1 MRFLKD
7 LLRNFAYVTTGTVIA
22 FAVYTA
28 IIGVKEVP
36 IIMVAEIPVAG
47 LVTALI
53 ATAMLFKEQRTR
65 KGTAAVTVLN
75 YILVSAAMVALGLL
89 FGWIE
94 FEIKQILLMF
104 GCVVFVY
111 AFTVII
117 SYFTLKKEADEIN
130 EALKN
135 KFSDNES

>member
-7 LLRNFAYVTTGTVIA
+7 LLRNFAYVTMGIVIA

-36 IIMVAEIPVAG
+36 IIMVAEIPAAG

-104 GCVVFVY
+104 ACVVFVY

>member
-1 MRFLKD
+1 MKFLKD

-28 IIGVKEVP
+28 VIGVKEVP
-36 IIMVAEIPVAG
+36 IIMVAEIPAAG

-53 ATAMLFKEQRTR
+53 ATAILFKEQRTR
-65 KGTAAVTVLN
+65 KGIIAVTVLN
-75 YILVSAAMVALGLL
+75 YMLVSAAMIALGIL

-94 FEIKQILLMF
+94 LEIKQILLMLA
-104 GCVVFVY
+104 CAVFVY

-135 KFSDNES
+135 KFSDNEQ

>member
-7 LLRNFAYVTTGTVIA
+7 LLRNFAYVTSGTVIA

-28 IIGVKEVP
+28 VTGVKEVP

-65 KGTAAVTVLN
+65 KGIIAVTVLN
-75 YILVSAAMVALGLL
+75 YIFESAAMVALGLL

-94 FEIKQILLMF
+94 PQIKQILLMLA
-104 GCVVFVY
+104 CVVFVY
-111 AFTVII
+111 VFTFVI
-117 SYFTLKKEADEIN
+117 SYLTLKKEADEIN

>member
-28 IIGVKEVP
+28 VIGVKEVP
-36 IIMVAEIPVAG
+36 IIMVAEIPAAG

-104 GCVVFVY
+104 ACVVFVY

>member
-36 IIMVAEIPVAG
+36 IIMVAEIPAVG
-47 LVTALI
+47 FVTALI

-104 GCVVFVY
+104 ACVVFVY

>member
-1 MRFLKD
+1 MKFLKD

-28 IIGVKEVP
+28 VIGVKEVP
-36 IIMVAEIPVAG
+36 IIMVAEIPAAG

-53 ATAMLFKEQRTR
+53 ATAILFKEQRTR
-65 KGTAAVTVLN
+65 KGIIAVTVLN
-75 YILVSAAMVALGLL
+75 YMLVSAAMIALGIL

-94 FEIKQILLMF
+94 LEIKQILLMLA
-104 GCVVFVY
+104 CAVFVY

-130 EALKN
+130 AALKN
-135 KFSDNES
+135 KFSDNEQ

>member
-36 IIMVAEIPVAG
+36 IIMVAEIPAAG
-47 LVTALI
+47 FVTALI

-65 KGTAAVTVLN
+65 KGIIAVTVLN
-75 YILVSAAMVALGLL
+75 YILVSAAMVALGIL

-94 FEIKQILLMF
+94 FEIKQILLMLA
-104 GCVVFVY
+104 CAVFVY

-117 SYFTLKKEADEIN
+117 SYLTLKQEADEIN

-135 KFSDNES
+135 KFSDNEQ

>member
-7 LLRNFAYVTTGTVIA
+7 LLRNFAYVTTGIVIA

>member
-28 IIGVKEVP
+28 ITGVKDVP
-36 IIMVAEIPVAG
+36 VIMVAEIPAAG
-47 LVTALI
+47 FVTALI
-53 ATAMLFKEQRTR
+53 ATVMLFKEQRTK
-65 KGTAAVTVLN
+65 KGIAAVTVLN
-75 YILVSAAMVALGLL
+75 YVFLSAAMVALGLL

-94 FEIKQILLMF
+94 FEIRQILLMLA
-104 GCVVFVY
+104 CVVFVY

-135 KFSDNES
+135 KFSDNE

>member
-47 LVTALI
+47 IVTALI

>member
-94 FEIKQILLMF
+94 FEIKQILLM
-104 GCVVFVY
+104 
-111 AFTVII
+111 I
-117 SYFTLKKEADEIN
+117 SLLILKQ
-130 EALKN
+130 
-135 KFSDNES
+135 

>member
-7 LLRNFAYVTTGTVIA
+7 LLRNFAYVTSGTVIA

-28 IIGVKEVP
+28 VTGVKEVP

-65 KGTAAVTVLN
+65 KGIIAVTVLN

-104 GCVVFVY
+104 ACVVFVY

>member
-65 KGTAAVTVLN
+65 KGIIAVTVLN

-94 FEIKQILLMF
+94 PQIKQILLMLA
-104 GCVVFVY
+104 CVVFVY
-111 AFTVII
+111 VFTFVI
-117 SYFTLKKEADEIN
+117 SYLTLKKEADEIN

>member
-117 SYFTLKKEADEIN
+117 SYFTLTKEADEIN

>member
-36 IIMVAEIPVAG
+36 IIMVAEIPAAG

-53 ATAMLFKEQRTR
+53 ATAMLFKEQRTH

-104 GCVVFVY
+104 ACVVFVY

>member
-94 FEIKQILLMF
+94 PQIKQILLMLA
-104 GCVVFVY
+104 CVVFVY
-111 AFTVII
+111 VFTFVI
-117 SYFTLKKEADEIN
+117 SYLTLKKEADEIN

>member
-7 LLRNFAYVTTGTVIA
+7 LLRNFAYVTTGIVIA

-36 IIMVAEIPVAG
+36 IIMVAEIPAAG

-53 ATAMLFKEQRTR
+53 ATVMLFKEQRTR

-104 GCVVFVY
+104 ACVVFVY

-135 KFSDNES
+135 KFSDNEP

>member
-36 IIMVAEIPVAG
+36 IIMVAEIPAAG

-104 GCVVFVY
+104 ACVVFVY

>member
-28 IIGVKEVP
+28 VIGVKEVP
-36 IIMVAEIPVAG
+36 IIMVAEIPAAG

-104 GCVVFVY
+104 ACVVFVY

-135 KFSDNES
+135 KFSDNEQ

>member
-1 MRFLKD
+1 
-7 LLRNFAYVTTGTVIA
+7 
-22 FAVYTA
+22 
-28 IIGVKEVP
+28 
-36 IIMVAEIPVAG
+36 MVAEIPAAG

-65 KGTAAVTVLN
+65 KGIAAVTVLN

-104 GCVVFVY
+104 ACVVFVY

>member
-7 LLRNFAYVTTGTVIA
+7 LLRNFAYITTGTVIA

-36 IIMVAEIPVAG
+36 IIMVAEIPAAG
-47 LVTALI
+47 LVTAFI

-65 KGTAAVTVLN
+65 KGIIAVTVLN
-75 YILVSAAMVALGLL
+75 YILVSAAMVVLGIL

-94 FEIKQILLMF
+94 FEIKQILLMLA
-104 GCVVFVY
+104 CAVFVY

-117 SYFTLKKEADEIN
+117 SYLTLKQEADEIN

-135 KFSDNES
+135 KFSDNEQ

>member
-7 LLRNFAYVTTGTVIA
+7 LLRNFAYVTTGIVIA

-36 IIMVAEIPVAG
+36 IIMVAEIPAAG

-75 YILVSAAMVALGLL
+75 YILVSAAWGVKIEAVLL
-89 FGWIE
+89 F
-94 FEIKQILLMF
+94 
-104 GCVVFVY
+104 
-111 AFTVII
+111 
-117 SYFTLKKEADEIN
+117 
-130 EALKN
+130 
-135 KFSDNES
+135 FSLCR

>member
-28 IIGVKEVP
+28 ITGVKEVP
-36 IIMVAEIPVAG
+36 IIMVAEIPAAG

-75 YILVSAAMVALGLL
+75 YIFVSAAMIVLGIL

-94 FEIKQILLMF
+94 FEIKQILLMLV
-104 GCVVFVY
+104 CAAFVY

-117 SYFTLKKEADEIN
+117 SYLTLKQEADEIN

-135 KFSDNES
+135 KFSDNEC

>member
-7 LLRNFAYVTTGTVIA
+7 LLRNFAYVTTGIVIA

-36 IIMVAEIPVAG
+36 IIMVAEIPAAG

-89 FGWIE
+89 FGWIK

-104 GCVVFVY
+104 ACVVFVY

>member
-28 IIGVKEVP
+28 VIGVKEVP
-36 IIMVAEIPVAG
+36 IIMVAEIPAAG

-65 KGTAAVTVLN
+65 KGIAAVTVLN

-104 GCVVFVY
+104 ACVVFVY

-135 KFSDNES
+135 KFSDNEQ

>member
-28 IIGVKEVP
+28 VIGVKEVP
-36 IIMVAEIPVAG
+36 IIMVAEIPAAG

-94 FEIKQILLMF
+94 FEIKQILLMLA
-104 GCVVFVY
+104 CAVFVY

>member
-7 LLRNFAYVTTGTVIA
+7 LLRNFAYITTGTVIA

-75 YILVSAAMVALGLL
+75 YILVSAAMVVLGIL

-94 FEIKQILLMF
+94 FEIKQILLMLA
-104 GCVVFVY
+104 CAVFVY

-117 SYFTLKKEADEIN
+117 SYLTLKQEADEIN

-135 KFSDNES
+135 KFSDNEQ

>member
-7 LLRNFAYVTTGTVIA
+7 LLRNFAYVTTGPVIA

-36 IIMVAEIPVAG
+36 IIMVAEIPAAG

-53 ATAMLFKEQRTR
+53 ATAMLFKEQCTR

-104 GCVVFVY
+104 ACVVFVY

>member
-7 LLRNFAYVTTGTVIA
+7 LLRNFAYVTTGIVIA

-36 IIMVAEIPVAG
+36 IIMVAEIPAAG
-47 LVTALI
+47 LVTAHI

-104 GCVVFVY
+104 ACVVFVY

>member
-7 LLRNFAYVTTGTVIA
+7 LLRNFAYVTAGTVIA

-28 IIGVKEVP
+28 IIGVKDVP
-36 IIMVAEIPVAG
+36 IIMIAEIPLAG
-47 LVTALI
+47 FVTAFI

-65 KGTAAVTVLN
+65 KGIAAVTVLN
-75 YILVSAAMVALGLL
+75 YIVVSAAMVALGLL

-94 FEIKQILLMF
+94 LEIKQILLMLL
-104 GCVVFVY
+104 CVVFVY

-117 SYFTLKKEADEIN
+117 SYITLKKDADEIN
-130 EALKN
+130 ETLKN
-135 KFSDNES
+135 KFPDNE

>member
-7 LLRNFAYVTTGTVIA
+7 LLRNFAYVTTGIVIA

-36 IIMVAEIPVAG
+36 IIMVAEIPAAG

-75 YILVSAAMVALGLL
+75 YILVSVAMVALGLL

-104 GCVVFVY
+104 ACVVFVY

>member
-7 LLRNFAYVTTGTVIA
+7 LLRNFAYVTTGIVIA

-36 IIMVAEIPVAG
+36 IIMVAEIPAAG

-53 ATAMLFKEQRTR
+53 ATAMLFKEQHTR

-104 GCVVFVY
+104 ACVVFVY

-135 KFSDNES
+135 KFSYNES

>member
-7 LLRNFAYVTTGTVIA
+7 LLRNFAYVTTGIVIA

-28 IIGVKEVP
+28 IISVKEVP
-36 IIMVAEIPVAG
+36 IIMVAEIPAAG

-104 GCVVFVY
+104 ACVVFVY

>member
-7 LLRNFAYVTTGTVIA
+7 LLRNFAYVTTGIVIA

-36 IIMVAEIPVAG
+36 IIMVAEIPAAG

-104 GCVVFVY
+104 ACVVFVY

>member
-7 LLRNFAYVTTGTVIA
+7 LLRNFAYVTAGTVIA

-28 IIGVKEVP
+28 IIGVKDVP
-36 IIMVAEIPVAG
+36 IIMIAEIPLAG
-47 LVTALI
+47 FVTAFI

-65 KGTAAVTVLN
+65 KGIAAVTLLN
-75 YILVSAAMVALGLL
+75 YIVVSAAMVALGLL

-94 FEIKQILLMF
+94 LEIKQILLMLL
-104 GCVVFVY
+104 CVVFVY

-117 SYFTLKKEADEIN
+117 SYITLKKDADEIN
-130 EALKN
+130 ETLKN
-135 KFSDNES
+135 KFPDNE

>member
-7 LLRNFAYVTTGTVIA
+7 LLRNFAYITTGTVIA

-36 IIMVAEIPVAG
+36 IIMVAEIPAAG
-47 LVTALI
+47 FVTALI

-65 KGTAAVTVLN
+65 KGIIAVTVLN
-75 YILVSAAMVALGLL
+75 YILVSAAMVVLGIL

-94 FEIKQILLMF
+94 FEIKQILLMLA
-104 GCVVFVY
+104 CAVFVY

-117 SYFTLKKEADEIN
+117 SYLTLKQEADEIN

-135 KFSDNES
+135 KFSDNEQ

>member
-7 LLRNFAYVTTGTVIA
+7 LLRNFAYVTTGIVIA

-36 IIMVAEIPVAG
+36 IIMVAEIPAAG
-47 LVTALI
+47 LVTGLI
-53 ATAMLFKEQRTR
+53 ATAMLFKEQHTR

-104 GCVVFVY
+104 ACVVFVY